1 MSGKAVYAGPI
12 EATATGNLLMQ
23 MIAAKEV
30 KDIKEARQVVRNSF
44 PIKVFTPK
52 DIDRSTIIQSF
63 QQTVLKA
70 LSK

>member
-1 MSGKAVYAGPI
+1 
-12 EATATGNLLMQ
+12 MQ